1 MVLDPDRRLPNV
13 EDATLDARRL
23 TTYLLNS
30 EHPAGRHKARV
41 FMSALGIGTDHASDL
56 SRQVMA
62 AILTAP
68 AFPAFPGILDEHGQR
83 YSVDVLVT
91 GPRRGGMVKTGWII
105 RSRGGAPEFLSA
117 YLLPR
122 QT

>member
-1 MVLDPDRRLPNV
+1 MVFDPERRLPNV

-23 TTYLLNS
+23 TTYLLNP

-41 FMSALGIGTDHASDL
+41 FMSALGIGPGHASDL

-68 AFPAFPGILDEHGQR
+68 AVPGILDEYGQR

-91 GPRRGGMVKTGWII
+91 GPRRGGMVRTGWII